1 MTGHVPLMYSA
12 EYKRHQSPLSLS
24 SWVHGPVVRRIHS
37 HPDHRR
43 LPVTSQIIHPLRYSI
58 YKHADYDCAMD
69 QELTSQALSGLPGS
83 RRTLLHM
90 QKCEIYS
97 SHVATLCHYDQVGM
111 TIHGYF
117 SQGCTIDY
125 LSNS

>member
-69 QELTSQALSGLPGS
+69 QELTS
-83 RRTLLHM
+83 RTLLHM